1 MPIPLPPVD
10 PAWAVALAYLPL
22 IRRVAREF
30 RRGPFDTD
38 DLIQEGLI
46 AVHRAIAKND
56 PVRDSFGGLANA
68 AAHNR
73 MVDWLRWL
81 RCYGKARPMSPD
93 AAPIGDRT
101 DRDDLIDLADALAAI
116 ESLTDRQRSVIDGYF
131 GLRGPRRT
139 ESQIGIAL
147 GISRDAVARLRIR
160 GLARLRKRLTSAVC
174 RVAGRRPCAICGDPD
189 GIIPRGYR
197 SPERLSLARFGL
209 TGTACRTCYLR
220 LYSRQRAGQSPNP
233 DVRRL
238 PRGRKRLGV
247 AS

>member
-1 MPIPLPPVD
+1 MATPALFSPVD

-22 IRRVAREF
+22 VKRLARDF
-30 RRGPFDTD
+30 HRGPWDTD
-38 DLIQEGLI
+38 DLVQEGLI
-46 AVHRAIAKND
+46 AVHRAVAKND

-73 MVDWLRWL
+73 MIDWLRW
-81 RCYGKARPMSPD
+81 RRKARPVPPD

-101 DRDDLIDLADALAAI
+101 DRVDLAELADALAAI

-189 GIIPRGYR
+189 GIKPRGYR

-220 LYSRQRAGQSPNP
+220 LYSRQRAGLPPSPAIG
-233 DVRRL
+233 RL